1 MATTIQ
7 SGRANSPLLTA
18 DVASRAEVYGG
29 RGLVFDG
36 ASDYLDCGDLT
47 STTRSNMTISFW
59 FYRNVSGTIHICS
72 RDDESSNRN
81 WSIYIYDNLI
91 NFDCN
96 ISNAGKNTVGAT
108 AIPVGSWTHLAFT
121 HNGSNQAWY
130 VNGKLD
136 GTSSHSG
143 AIDNDSINMYIGRR
157 AGNYLNGSI
166 SDFKV
171 YSSALTEAEVQSQYL
186 KPESVPSPS
195 TLVAFYPMCE
205 TNPESPQ
212 SIVYDHSEKG
222 LSVEK
227 VTNGDLSSSSGWST
241 QTGWSIDTNT
251 GTASASGVSGYNYL
265 SQSSIFSSV
274 NGNVLVI
281 TIDACS
287 SFLNAGIV
295 RNGTVI
301 SYHGLG
307 ITSVGTHTVYLGTN
321 STTSLLIWSNNAT
334 STISNVSVKEVL
346 IGNHATTNFFGA
358 DEVEDGAFDT
368 ATNAE
373 TTGAYWTTGEDWV
386 VGSGVATCTHGSSV
400 NQSITQSSSN
410 GSVAA
415 NPLTAGKTYK
425 VTGTVV
431 VTTLNGYL
439 AVGSG
444 GANFYTV
451 VPSDTADDATV
462 NFDQEIL
469 ANTGTLQFR
478 LSGDGGAN
486 NFTLDNVTAK
496 EVGISSSGFT
506 TAQNE
511 PTIPQIPLVKYN
523 EKAIFDR
530 NKNTYVSLTEQTLGA
545 NTAFTIAFSFTPFN
559 NSEHHMIGKNSTDDT
574 IRVDTTGA
582 HRIMIRINGLSGS
595 MGGTGNVN
603 ANESHFCV
611 ITRTTGGAF
620 SAYRNGVKSTAS
632 FTNTSDFKY
641 QYLGQSLN
649 GAWESDGLLDEFSIF
664 NTHFSDA
671 EAQELFNDGVA
682 LDATTHSKFID
693 TTDLLG
699 GSYDFTNAT
708 QWNQISNANRTSATS
723 ITATSDNGSIRTT
736 TGSFESD
743 TRLYKISIQGSVTT
757 GNITLKSWGGQET
770 WKTGITGTFN
780 ETVYAT
786 TSYGGLMIILTANT
800 AVATITSLKIERQY
814 CVGYWRNDGVTT
826 WTDRSGVGN
835 NGTVAGSP
843 DSITIREGL
852 NSNRDGLGFYFTNPS
867 NNVLRLNGVDEYVE
881 VPVSKGLQSQSA
893 LTLEA
898 WIKCNSKSTAGAII
912 AKDDTTNR
920 VFNLTVL
927 ESSSGSANKVIFNIY
942 SGGSAQSVTSTSV
955 VADGNWHHIA
965 GTFEPSTKQVIY
977 VDGVAET
984 TDTSSIPSSI
994 DLSTDEASTPI
1005 RIGSFENNALYFEGL
1020 LDEIKLYNRALSASE
1035 VLKNYKHQKGKH
1047 KND

>member
-1 MATTIQ
+1 MSKRTQ
-7 SGRANSPLLTA
+7 PYK
-18 DVASRAEVYGG
+18 YG
-29 RGLVFDG
+29 
-36 ASDYLDCGDLT
+36 
-47 STTRSNMTISFW
+47 
-59 FYRNVSGTIHICS
+59 
-72 RDDESSNRN
+72 
-81 WSIYIYDNLI
+81 
-91 NFDCN
+91 
-96 ISNAGKNTVGAT
+96 
-108 AIPVGSWTHLAFT
+108 
-121 HNGSNQAWY
+121 
-130 VNGKLD
+130 
-136 GTSSHSG
+136 
-143 AIDNDSINMYIGRR
+143 
-157 AGNYLNGSI
+157 
-166 SDFKV
+166 
-171 YSSALTEAEVQSQYL
+171 
-186 KPESVPSPS
+186 VP
-195 TLVAFYPMCE
+195 A
-205 TNPESPQ
+205 
-212 SIVYDHSEKG
+212 K
-222 LSVEK
+222 
-227 VTNGDLSSSSGWST
+227 
-241 QTGWSIDTNT
+241 
-251 GTASASGVSGYNYL
+251 YL
-265 SQSSIFSSV
+265 S
-274 NGNVLVI
+274 G
-281 TIDACS
+281 
-287 SFLNAGIV
+287 
-295 RNGTVI
+295 
-301 SYHGLG
+301 
-307 ITSVGTHTVYLGTN
+307 
-321 STTSLLIWSNNAT
+321 
-334 STISNVSVKEVL
+334 
-346 IGNHATTNFFGA
+346 
-358 DEVEDGAFDT
+358 
-368 ATNAE
+368 
-373 TTGAYWTTGEDWV
+373 
-386 VGSGVATCTHGSSV
+386 
-400 NQSITQSSSN
+400 
-410 GSVAA
+410 
-415 NPLTAGKTYK
+415 
-425 VTGTVV
+425 
-431 VTTLNGYL
+431 
-439 AVGSG
+439 
-444 GANFYTV
+444 
-451 VPSDTADDATV
+451 
-462 NFDQEIL
+462 
-469 ANTGTLQFR
+469 
-478 LSGDGGAN
+478 
-486 NFTLDNVTAK
+486 
-496 EVGISSSGFT
+496 
-506 TAQNE
+506 
-511 PTIPQIPLVKYN
+511 
-523 EKAIFDR
+523 
-530 NKNTYVSLTEQTLGA
+530 
-545 NTAFTIAFSFTPFN
+545 
-559 NSEHHMIGKNSTDDT
+559 M
-574 IRVDTTGA
+574 
-582 HRIMIRINGLSGS
+582 
-595 MGGTGNVN
+595 
-603 ANESHFCV
+603 
-611 ITRTTGGAF
+611 
-620 SAYRNGVKSTAS
+620 
-632 FTNTSDFKY
+632 
-641 QYLGQSLN
+641 
-649 GAWESDGLLDEFSIF
+649 
-664 NTHFSDA
+664 SDA